1 MKVSAGTK
9 TKGPTTLSRV
19 MALQLFTI
27 MGGWGGHLVDE
38 SSPAFIQDSSDSENP
53 PLMVS

>member
-9 TKGPTTLSRV
+9 AKGPTTLSRV

-27 MGGWGGHLVDE
+27 MGEGGGHLVDE
-38 SSPAFIQDSSDSENP
+38 SCPAFI
-53 PLMVS
+53 